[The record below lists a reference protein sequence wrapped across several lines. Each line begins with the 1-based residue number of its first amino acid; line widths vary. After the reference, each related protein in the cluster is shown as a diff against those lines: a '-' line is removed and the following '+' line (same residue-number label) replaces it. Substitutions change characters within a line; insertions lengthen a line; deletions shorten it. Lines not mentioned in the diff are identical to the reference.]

1 MSDYD
6 DDSVMRGMRDIDAM
20 SREHSHVS
28 AETFN
33 RLSAIARSAA
43 HPVKSS
49 TIAARAVKEL
59 DSSELEEILADWL
72 EGRGYTGSF

>member
-49 TIAARAVKEL
+49 TIARARGQGVGL
-59 DSSELEEILADWL
+59 V
-72 EGRGYTGSF
+72 GTRRNPG